1 MNRNTCIHNVDFD
14 IECDLCWDQVD
25 TELALTKEESEDK
38 ESK

>member
-14 IECDLCWDQVD
+14 IECDLCWDQV
-25 TELALTKEESEDK
+25 EHEIALTKEESE